1 MPSTQRS
8 TSCRFSIG
16 MLVKVRDVIA
26 TSHAGSTG
34 TVISVRSSP
43 HHHTLDK
50 YLVRLSSGIDTEF
63 WDIQLKKA
71 QVAA

>member
-1 MPSTQRS
+1 MPSKQRS

-16 MLVKVRDVIA
+16 MLVEVRDVIA
-26 TSHAGSTG
+26 TPHAGSIG
-34 TVISVRSSP
+34 TVIGARSSP
-43 HHHTLDK
+43 HHYTLDK

-71 QVAA
+71 QVGA